1 MGNEL
6 IILDVRKG
14 DFDLDLQT
22 EHRWQ
27 RQAESSLIKALRTTA
42 NFAKEYRNKRNGNKS
57 YLQAVHDAIFVT
69 APRGAGKTVFLRN
82 AGNAWQSVEKT
93 DKNAPKLHFCREID
107 PTLLVNKDNFANVVI
122 AHFYN
127 EVEARLKPGAAQSVK
142 QGDKFYHAL
151 SLLADSLGQAEYKGD
166 ELSGIDRII
175 SYRSGIQL
183 EQHFHDFVEQCIAI
197 LGVDAIVL
205 PIDDVDMALG
215 KAFEVLDVLRR
226 LLACPFVIP
235 LVSGDRELYTPI
247 VYEHFLYGGDPQK
260 RTKLLENDQAH
271 LLSSAFLTKLFPVQF
286 RIRLQTL
293 DEILPAMRVG
303 DGTNQLFAS
312 TYLEN
317 LNTLFCPIVNGQEK
331 SRNWP
336 EPTSARDMQQLCTQ
350 FPPKWLEA
358 QFTEKS
364 PEFWNEYLSLAEAKY
379 HGAGYLVAKA
389 EQHLKSLQ
397 AFHRVEFPLRELAI
411 FNVTE
416 QAKPTLGEWK
426 GKKFHSE
433 MIAAHN
439 ALRADKSQLN
449 FLVVL
454 EERPYVLRSMPP
466 IEFHVPAL
474 AISRAN
480 LAQKSPT
487 PPATETTPPQIVAG
501 AETATAP
508 ATADGFTRQVQN
520 EMLLRIY
527 THHAYYGSSLKTN
540 TQIFFG
546 RAFELLATSLL
557 LARKVEP
564 KAERIKF
571 WVDLLGKLIITP
583 PFHSIYV
590 LAPTKTHV
598 TDDEPEDTDDQPIVN
613 QLQYEQLRPFAE
625 QIIEWENAFSSA
637 LIWAQEQGLTHLLSC
652 VFNKVFTQLH
662 VMRAE
667 AGKIFKNDYLT
678 HTAKRFEYL
687 VINAF
692 ATFMKT
698 GAVVLQ
704 NIAITENTATIQDAK
719 EFARKDP
726 SFRGNVIP
734 FVGARPE
741 KPCSDSTWTTLPV
754 ADDSNAGQQVEN
766 IFLLRAI
773 WAHPLFDLVND
784 EPMYPLGKSPTRHPE
799 SLSGTVSPT
808 IEQDTPAATISP
820 DEQWLLSKLIPT
832 FKKIENLSQDDALIH
847 LNNIRVQ
854 CQNKGGD
861 ADMIFKNGNGSS
873 KYAALKHKA
882 GKG

>member
-1 MGNEL
+1 MGNEP

-14 DFDLDLQT
+14 DFDLNLPAEQ
-22 EHRWQ
+22 RWQ
-27 RQAESSLIKALRTTA
+27 RQAESSLIKALCTTA
-42 NFAKEYRNKRNGNKS
+42 NFAKEYRNKRHGNKN

-82 AGNAWQSVEKT
+82 ASKAWETNKET
-93 DKNAPKLHFCREID
+93 DTNAPRLHFCREID
-107 PTLLVNKDNFANVVI
+107 PTLLVNRDNFANVVI

-127 EVEARLKPGAAQSVK
+127 EVETKLKPCASQART
-142 QGDKFYHAL
+142 QGDKFYQSL
-151 SLLADSLGQAEYKGD
+151 SLLAESLGQAEYKGD
-166 ELSGIDRII
+166 ELSGIDRIV

-197 LGVDAIVL
+197 LEVDAIVL

-215 KAFEVLDVLRR
+215 RSFEVLDVLRR

-235 LVSGDRELYTPI
+235 LVSGDPELYTPI

-260 RTKLLENDQAH
+260 RSKLLNDDQAH
-271 LLSSAFLTKLFPVQF
+271 GLTTAFLTKLFPVQF
-286 RIRLQTL
+286 RISLQPL
-293 DEILPAMRVG
+293 DEILPVMLVS
-303 DGTNQLFAS
+303 DGETLFANP
-312 TYLEN
+312 YLEK
-317 LNTLFCPIVNGQEK
+317 LSELFCPIVNGQEK
-331 SRNWP
+331 SRDWP
-336 EPTSARDMQQLCTQ
+336 KPTVAREMRQLCTQ
-350 FPPKWLEA
+350 FPPKWLKA

-397 AFHRVEFPLRELAI
+397 AFHHVEFPLRELAI

-416 QAKPTLGEWK
+416 QAETTLGEWK
-426 GKKFHSE
+426 GKNFHAE
-433 MIAAHN
+433 MIVAHD

-487 PPATETTPPQIVAG
+487 PTAAETTTPQIVAG
-501 AETATAP
+501 AETAGAP
-508 ATADGFTRQVQN
+508 ATATGFTKQIQN

-527 THHAYYGSSLKTN
+527 THHAYYGSSLQTKA
-540 TQIFFG
+540 QIFFG

-557 LARKVEP
+557 LARKEESR
-564 KAERIKF
+564 KERIDF
-571 WVDLLGKLIITP
+571 WVAILGNLIITP

-598 TDDEPEDTDDQPIVN
+598 ADDEPEDASDQPIVN
-613 QLQYEQLRPFAE
+613 QPQYEQLSPFAK

-637 LIWAQEQGLTHLLSC
+637 LNWAQEQGLTHLLSC

-704 NIAITENTATIQDAK
+704 NIAITENTATIENAK

-741 KPCSDSTWTTLPV
+741 KPCSDTTWTTLPV
-754 ADDSNAGQQVEN
+754 NNNAGQQVEY

-784 EPMYPLGKSPTRHPE
+784 EPMYLLGKSPTRPPE
-799 SLSGTVSPT
+799 SLSGTLSPS
-808 IEQDTPAATISP
+808 IKQATPAATISP
-820 DEQWLLSKLIPT
+820 DEQWLLSKSIPT
-832 FKKIENLSQDDALIH
+832 FDEIKNYSRDDALIR
-847 LNNIRVQ
+847 LNIIRAQ
-854 CQNKGGD
+854 CQIKGGD
-861 ADMIFKNGNGSS
+861 ADIIFKNGNGSS